1 MALHDDSATFFGF
14 FSRFG
19 YYIFKML
26 NLLFHGIILNNQN
39 KCIAQKVFLMH
50 LICKIWSIFV
60 KKIDY
65 MQIFQNGLKFGILNG
80 Q

>member
-26 NLLFHGIILNNQN
+26 NLLFHAKILNNQN

-50 LICKIWSIFV
+50 SICKIWSIFI
-60 KKIDY
+60 KKNWLHANIS
-65 MQIFQNGLKFGILNG
+65 QFGILNG